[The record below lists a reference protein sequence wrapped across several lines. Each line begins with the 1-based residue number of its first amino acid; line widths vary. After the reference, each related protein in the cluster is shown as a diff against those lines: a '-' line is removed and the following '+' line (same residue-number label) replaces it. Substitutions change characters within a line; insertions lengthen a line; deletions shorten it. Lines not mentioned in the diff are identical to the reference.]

1 MINKILLK
9 IIINWV
15 YSNPKNT
22 VPASVS
28 RPAVA
33 SLWRPPIS
41 VVLTL
46 ETNLFAVCQD
56 GFKRLF
62 RKRFFFLISLLD
74 LWTSKVPYC
83 YCTYFLKI
91 NFGSQIYESIYCI
104 YHFLLMRYFILL
116 LKCEFLLKSIN
127 I

>member
-83 YCTYFLKI
+83 YCTCFFISVHKFTKGFTIFIFFTDEILYSSLKMRVP
-91 NFGSQIYESIYCI
+91 SKIY
-104 YHFLLMRYFILL
+104 
-116 LKCEFLLKSIN
+116 
-127 I
+127 